1 MMPTIIIKKKRSRRW
16 INPFKRGGAT
26 SVSSSASASVS
37 PSVSASFSASASSRN
52 ATSIEQDAK
61 EETVKKSS
69 QEEQES
75 VASTSS
81 GDREMCATPTIVQ
94 DQVQVQDFGY
104 EEASP
109 DVKEKPVARFDDR
122 HQAVIEKYGYEEAK
136 PEEATPDARA
146 QYGYGYEDDSA
157 KYGYDEEP
165 SSTPVAALPH
175 DRDTPPRFLERGRT
189 PRRSSMRQEGAPQ
202 RAGIAPVGEMEVKLP
217 GRKGRVKRRTSISF
231 DEKIEVTSV
240 APASSL
246 TDKPEQL
253 WFQKEEYVLIDKK
266 TLALVVKAEEGGIV
280 DGKKY
285 CMRGLERMLA
295 PESTAVKK
303 SQAWDT
309 VFNEQYLQRSE
320 GGFNEDH
327 MANMYKY
334 STLRSSVEATK
345 RASQDAQD
353 AETYLA
359 STKRRYR
366 RMSM

>member
-16 INPFKRGGAT
+16 INPFKRGGAA
-26 SVSSSASASVS
+26 SVSVSTSASASVS
-37 PSVSASFSASASSRN
+37 PSVSASSRN
-52 ATSIEQDAK
+52 AATIEHDAK
-61 EETVKKSS
+61 EETVRNSH
-69 QEEQES
+69 QEERES

-81 GDREMCATPTIVQ
+81 GGREMCATPTIVKV
-94 DQVQVQDFGY
+94 QVRVQDFGY

-109 DVKEKPVARFDDR
+109 DVKEKSVARFDD
-122 HQAVIEKYGYEEAK
+122 HHHTVIDNYGYEEAT
-136 PEEATPDARA
+136 PEVATPDTRP
-146 QYGYGYEDDSA
+146 QYGYEDDTA

-165 SSTPVAALPH
+165 SSTPVVALPD
-175 DRDTPPRFLERGRT
+175 DRDIAPRFLERGRT
-189 PRRSSMRQEGAPQ
+189 PRRSSMRQSGAPQ
-202 RAGIAPVGEMEVKLP
+202 RAAIAQVGDIEVKLP

-231 DEKIEVTSV
+231 DEKIDVTSL
-240 APASSL
+240 APISSL

-266 TLALVVKAEEGGIV
+266 TLALVVKAEEGGFV

-345 RASQDAQD
+345 RATQDAQD